1 MDSMNDAALTPDR
14 ILDAAEEVLRRYG
27 PQKTTVVDVARAL
40 DVSHGTIYRHY
51 PSKQALRDA
60 VTRRWLQRV
69 TAPLQRIA
77 EERGPAA
84 ARLRRWFEALI
95 AFKRRKLLD
104 EPELFATYHALAEDA
119 REVIREHVAELVGQ
133 ITRIIRDGA
142 AEGAFRAVD
151 PEVAAWAV
159 FRATA
164 SFHHPVHAPEWRDP
178 GIDAAF
184 EGVWRLVM
192 EGLAVPRNEA
202 GST

>member
-1 MDSMNDAALTPDR
+1 MDGMNDAALTPDR

-60 VTRRWLQRV
+60 VTRRWLHRV
-69 TAPLQRIA
+69 VVPLQKIT

-84 ARLRRWFEALI
+84 ARLRRWLDTLI
-95 AFKRRKLLD
+95 AIKRRKVRD
-104 EPELFATYHALAEDA
+104 DPEMFATYHALAEDA

-133 ITRIIRDGA
+133 IARIIRDGA

-151 PEVAAWAV
+151 PDAAAWAV
-159 FRATA
+159 LRATA

-192 EGLAVPRNEA
+192 EGLRAPETR
-202 GST
+202 